1 MPGHIKKSEGPDPDP
16 DPWLVV
22 SPELKVKLK
31 AKPYD
36 PKKSCWVPEKATGGY
51 LEGLIDSTDG
61 DKVTV
66 TILTTKDK
74 KVFKK
79 DQVGQVNPPKF
90 DCSDDMSGL
99 TYLNDAC
106 VLWNS
111 VVRYKNELIYTY
123 SGLFCIAINPY
134 KRFPIYTQRAMEIYI
149 GKRRSECPPH
159 IFGVAEGSYQGM
171 QNAGK
176 NQSILITGESG
187 AGKTENTKK
196 VISYFA
202 SIGASGKKKEGEPGL
217 EDKIVQTNPVLE
229 AWGNAKTVRN
239 DNSSRFGKF
248 IRIWFNQ
255 AGKLSGADMVVY
267 LLEKSRLTFQAELER
282 CYHSFYN
289 LMSDQVVDLKE
300 KCLLSDDIYDY
311 WWVSQGKVTVPS
323 IDDKE
328 DMMFADEAY
337 DILGFT
343 KEEKYNIYKLTSV
356 VMHMGNLTK
365 DFVPVGKEEQAEVKD
380 DTNARKVAELCGIDS
395 EWMCTYFCKPK
406 LKVGTEWVSKGQ
418 SCSGAANSVA
428 GIGRKI
434 YELVFRFIVDKCNT
448 TLIDLSMKKVQYIG
462 CLDIA
467 GFEIFDYNGFEQ
479 ICINFCNEKLQQF
492 FNQHMFVLEQEEYVR
507 EGIEWANVD
516 FGMDLQKCI
525 TMFEKPMGL
534 LAILEEESLFPK
546 ATDATFAAKLH
557 ENLLGK
563 CENFQKANPKPD
575 PNAHFAVV
583 HYAATVS
590 YNLTGWLD
598 KNKDPLNDTVVELMK
613 NGSNNLLIEC
623 FHDHPGQPLEAKKD
637 QGGGG
642 RKKGGGKTVSSFYKG
657 QLDDLMKT
665 LYATDPSFIRCVVP
679 NTHKQPGGVEP
690 GLVMHQYQC
699 NGVLAGIAICR
710 KGFPNK
716 MLYPEFKARYN
727 ILAAGA
733 VAKAKNDKAAAKA
746 VLDTIK
752 LEAEKYRLGHT
763 KVFFRAGI
771 LGYMEEVREDRIGS
785 VLSWLQG
792 QARGKASRLVFKKMQ
807 DQKLALYCLQ
817 RTIRNWH
824 IGKTWLWWQ
833 LWLAIKPNLKC
844 TKFAQYKAEYEEKIA
859 IAEANIDKAVAECNK
874 VTAEHDR
881 LLNEKNDLVLAL
893 QSGGSAVQDIIDKT
907 NRIEAMKNDVQ
918 KQLDDTNMRIKGE
931 EEQKAVINQQAAKV
945 KSEADKLRGET
956 KTLESQMEAC
966 EEDKMTKDSQIRT
979 LKEEIAHQEELI
991 AKLQKEKRSIG
1002 DSRQKTEEDIQA
1014 MEDRCNHLNKVKG
1027 KLEQSLDECED
1038 SLEREKK
1045 SKSDVE
1051 KIKRKVEGDLKLT
1064 QEAVADLERIR
1075 SELSQ
1080 TVQRKEKEI
1089 SSMSAKIE
1097 DEQTLGGKYSR
1108 QIKELQGRLEELD
1121 EELAV
1126 ERQNRAKA
1134 EKNRSLLSRDIE
1146 DLGQKLEDAGNNT
1159 ATQIELNK
1167 KRENELSKLKAELEE
1182 SNIAHEGTLAALRQK
1197 HNNNMSELG
1206 EQIDSLN
1213 KMKGKAEKDK
1223 AGMERDLQEA
1233 RAGLDEAMRERA
1245 NHERNGK
1252 LTQGL
1257 IVESNQKLDEMARAL
1272 NEADSSRKKLQVE
1285 NQDLTRQI
1293 EETENAIAA
1302 LNKNKI
1308 SLTTQLE
1315 DTKRMGDS
1323 EARDRASLLSRFKNL
1338 NTELENLKERID
1350 EENEKK
1356 SDGLKGLS
1364 KAHAEVQ
1371 LWRSKY
1377 ETEGLGRVDELEG
1390 VKQKITARLAEAE
1403 ETIDSLNQKVA
1414 STEKT
1419 KHRLETELEDLQ
1431 LEYERVH
1438 AAAIITEKRGKNFD
1452 KVVGEWK
1459 AKVDDLSAEID
1470 ASQKECRNYNSE
1482 LFRLKAAWDETVE
1495 QLDVVKRENKNLA
1508 DEIKDLLDQ
1517 LGDGGRS
1524 IHELDKQRRRLEVEK
1539 EELQA
1544 ALEEAEAALEQEE
1557 NKVLRSQL
1565 ELGQVRQEID
1575 RKIQEKEEEFNNT
1588 RKNHQRA
1595 MDSMQASL
1603 EAETR
1608 AKAEA
1613 LRIKKKLESDINEL
1627 EIALDHANKANSEA
1641 QKSIKRYQ
1649 GQLRDVESQFEEES
1663 RQRMEIAEKAGLADR
1678 KANALQGEMEE
1689 SRALLDSADRSKK
1702 QCDMELADA
1711 RSAVNDMTSIN
1722 SKALAEKRH
1731 LESACHTMHAEID
1744 DMLHQAKNS
1753 EEKAKKAM
1761 VDAAR
1766 LADELRAEQDHASGQ
1781 EKAKRALDT
1790 QISELDNRLA
1800 EANDNAMKGGRNAMA
1815 KLESRIREME
1825 IELGG
1830 VQSRTSEAAKAYQK
1844 AERRIKELQFQ
1855 QEEDHKNQD
1864 QMTDLAHKLQQK
1876 IKTYKKQIEEAEE
1889 IAALNLAKF
1898 RKAQQELEE
1907 TEDRTKMAEAQLSL
1921 SRQARGGSTF
1931 M

>member
-1 MPGHIKKSEGPDPDP
+1 MPGHIKKTEGPDPDP

-300 KCLLSDDIYDY
+300 KCLLTDDIYDY

-328 DMMFADEAY
+328 DMMYADEAY

-343 KEEKYNIYKLTSV
+343 NEEKYNIYKLTSV

-434 YELVFRFIVDKCNT
+434 YELTFRFIVDKCND
-448 TLIDLSMKKVQYIG
+448 TLIDPTMKKVQYIG

-546 ATDATFAAKLH
+546 ATDTTFAAKLH

-590 YNLTGWLD
+590 YNLTGWLE

-623 FHDHPGQPLEAKKD
+623 FRDHPGQPLEAKKD

-771 LGYMEEVREDRIGS
+771 LGFMEEVREDRIGN

-833 LWLAIKPNLKC
+833 LWLVIKPNLKC

-859 IAEANIDKAVAECNK
+859 IAEANIDKALADRKK
-874 VTAEHDR
+874 VEAVHQT
-881 LLNEKNDLVLAL
+881 LLAQKNELVLAL

-907 NRIEAMKNDVQ
+907 NRVEAMAADVQ
-918 KQLDDTNMRIKGE
+918 KQLEECNNRINGE
-931 EEQKAVINQQAAKV
+931 KQQMDSISQQMSKVNSQKTQLGSEIESLEGKLANAEQDR
-945 KSEADKLRGET
+945 ADK
-956 KTLESQMEAC
+956 
-966 EEDKMTKDSQIRT
+966 DDQIRT
-979 LKEEIAHQEELI
+979 LKDEIEHQNDMI
-991 AKLQKEKRSIG
+991 SKLQREKKG
-1002 DSRQKTEEDIQA
+1002 CQESRQRTEEDIQA
-1014 MEDRCNHLNKVKG
+1014 MEDKCNHLARVKS
-1027 KLEQSLDECED
+1027 KLEQSLDEAED

-1045 SKSDVE
+1045 SKGDVE
-1051 KIKRKVEGDLKLT
+1051 KLKRKIEGDLKLT
-1064 QEAVADLERIR
+1064 QETVSDLERVKA
-1075 SELSQ
+1075 ELNQS
-1080 TVQRKEKEI
+1080 VQRKEKEVAAI
-1089 SSMSAKIE
+1089 GAKIE
-1097 DEQTLGGKYSR
+1097 DEGTLGSKYSK
-1108 QIKELQGRLEELD
+1108 QIKELQARLEELD
-1121 EELAV
+1121 EELAI
-1126 ERQNRAKA
+1126 ERANRSKA
-1134 EKNRSLLSRDIE
+1134 EKSRAILKKDLE
-1146 DLGQKLEDAGNNT
+1146 DLGSRLEEAGANT
-1159 ATQIELNK
+1159 ATQVELNK
-1167 KRENELSKLKAELEE
+1167 KREGELARLKGELEE
-1182 SNIAHEGTLAALRQK
+1182 HNIAHEGTLAALRMK
-1197 HNNNMSELG
+1197 HNNTMAELG
-1206 EQIDSLN
+1206 EQIDNLN
-1213 KMKGKAEKDK
+1213 SMKVRSEKDK
-1223 AGMERDLQEA
+1223 AGLEADLQEA
-1233 RAGLDEAMRERA
+1233 RGNLEDTVRGKAEMDK
-1245 NHERNGK
+1245 NGK
-1252 LTQGL
+1252 LIQGS
-1257 IVESNQKLDEMARAL
+1257 IVDTHTKLDEMARAL
-1272 NEADSSRKKLQVE
+1272 NEADSQRKRLEVE
-1285 NQDLTRQI
+1285 KQDLDRQI
-1293 EETENAIAA
+1293 EEGENGMAQ

-1315 DTKRMGDS
+1315 DTKRMADA
-1323 EARDRASLLSRFKNL
+1323 EARDRSSMLSKYKNL
-1338 NTELENLKERID
+1338 TTELESVREKID
-1350 EENEKK
+1350 DEHQRK
-1356 SDGLKGLS
+1356 SDALKALS
-1364 KAHAEVQ
+1364 KAQAEIQ
-1371 LWRSKY
+1371 LWRSRY
-1377 ETEGLGRVDELEG
+1377 ETEGMGRVDELESSRT
-1390 VKQKITARLAEAE
+1390 KLQARIQEAE
-1403 ETIDSLNQKVA
+1403 ETVETLQSKIANS
-1414 STEKT
+1414 EKS
-1419 KHRLETELEDLQ
+1419 KGRMQSDLEEISM
-1431 LEYERVH
+1431 EYERTH
-1438 AAAIITEKRGKNFD
+1438 AAAIITEKRGRNFD
-1452 KVVGEWK
+1452 KVIGEWK
-1459 AKVDDLSAEID
+1459 AKSDDVSAEVD

-1482 LFRLKAAWDETVE
+1482 LFRLRAAHDEVVE

-1557 NKVLRSQL
+1557 NKVLRAQL

-1575 RKIQEKEEEFNNT
+1575 RKIQEKEEEFDNT

-1595 MDSMQASL
+1595 MDSLGASL
-1603 EAETR
+1603 EAEQR
-1608 AKAEA
+1608 AKSEG

-1627 EIALDHANKANSEA
+1627 EIALDHANKANSEG
-1641 QKSIKRYQ
+1641 QKAIKRYQ
-1649 GQLRDVESQFEEES
+1649 ANLRDTIQSFEDEARS
-1663 RQRMEIAEKAGLADR
+1663 RQEVMEAVGISER
-1678 KANALQGEMEE
+1678 KANALSGEVEE
-1689 SRALLDSADRSKK
+1689 SRALLDSADRTKR
-1702 QCDMELADA
+1702 QIDTELADA
-1711 RSAVNDMTSIN
+1711 RNAVNEMQVIN
-1722 SKALAEKRH
+1722 SKAMHEKRNV
-1731 LESACHTMHAEID
+1731 ESMIHTLQAEID
-1744 DMLHQAKNS
+1744 DMLAQAKNS
-1753 EEKAKKAM
+1753 EEKSKRAM

-1766 LADELRAEQDHASGQ
+1766 LADELRSEQDHANAEARG
-1781 EKAKRALDT
+1781 KRTLDS
-1790 QISELDNRLA
+1790 QLAELDNRLSDA
-1800 EANDNAMKGGRNAMA
+1800 EAAAMKGGKNAMS
-1815 KLESRIREME
+1815 KLEMKIRELEM
-1825 IELGG
+1825 ELGN
-1830 VQSRTSEAAKAYQK
+1830 VQSHTQENYKAFQR

-1855 QEEDHKNQD
+1855 QDEDRKNQD
-1864 QMTDLAHKLQQK
+1864 RMGELANKLQSK
-1876 IKTYKKQIEEAEE
+1876 IKTYKQQIEEAEE

-1907 TEDRTKMAEAQLSL
+1907 TEERSKMAEAQIGTI
-1921 SRQARGGSTF
+1921 RMGSTF
-1931 M
+1931 

>member
-1 MPGHIKKSEGPDPDP
+1 MPGHIAKTEGPDPDP

-22 SPELKVKLK
+22 SDELKKKLLS
-31 AKPYD
+31 KPYD
-36 PKKSCWVPEKATGGY
+36 PKKSCWVPDKATHGY
-51 LEGLIDSTDG
+51 DEGLIESTDG
-61 DKVTV
+61 EKVSV
-66 TILTTKDK
+66 KLLKNNDV

-90 DCSDDMSGL
+90 DCQDDMSGL

-111 VVRYKNELIYTY
+111 VVRYINELIYTY

-134 KRFPIYTQRAMEIYI
+134 KRFPIYTQRTMEIYI

-171 QNAGK
+171 MNLQK

-202 SIGASGKKKEGEPGL
+202 SIGATGKKKEGEPGL
-217 EDKIVQTNPVLE
+217 EDKIVNTNPVLE

-248 IRIWFNQ
+248 IRIWFNA
-255 AGKLSGADMVVY
+255 AGKLSGADMVIY

-289 LMSDQVVDLKE
+289 IMSDQIPDIKE

-311 WWVSQGKVTVPS
+311 WWVSQGKTTVPS

-328 DMMFADEAY
+328 DMMYAHEAY
-337 DILGFT
+337 RVLGFT
-343 KEEKYNIYKLTSV
+343 PDETYNIYKLTAT
-356 VMHMGNLTK
+356 VMHMGNMTK
-365 DFVPVGKEEQAEVKD
+365 DFVPVGKEEQAEIKD
-380 DTNARKVAELCGIDS
+380 DKNAQIVASLCGIDC
-395 EWMCTYFCKPK
+395 EWMINYFCKPK

-418 SCSGAANSVA
+418 SCSGAASSVG
-428 GIGRKI
+428 GIGRKV
-434 YELVFRFIVDKCNT
+434 YELVFRFITEKCNL
-448 TLIDLSMKKVQYIG
+448 TLFDPTMKKVQYIG

-479 ICINFCNEKLQQF
+479 ICINFVNEKLQQF
-492 FNQHMFVLEQEEYVR
+492 FNQHMFTLEQEEYVK

-516 FGMDLQKCI
+516 FGMDLQVCI

-534 LAILEEESLFPK
+534 LAVWEEESLFPK
-546 ATDATFAAKLH
+546 ATDDTFRGKLMD
-557 ENLLGK
+557 NLLGK
-563 CENFQKANPKPD
+563 PACQNFAKPD
-575 PNAHFAVV
+575 PKAPDKNAHFAVI

-590 YNLTGWLD
+590 YNLTGWLE
-598 KNKDPLNDTVVELMK
+598 KNKDPLNDTVVQLMK
-613 NGSNNLLIEC
+613 DGSNALLVEC

-637 QGGGG
+637 AGGGG
-642 RKKGGGKTVSSFYKG
+642 GKKKGGGKTVTSFFKS
-657 QLDDLMKT
+657 QLDDLMKV
-665 LYATDPSFIRCVVP
+665 LYSTDPSFIRCVVP
-679 NTHKQPGGVEP
+679 NTHKQPGGVQPE
-690 GLVMHQYQC
+690 LIMHQYQC

-710 KGFPNK
+710 LGFPNK
-716 MLYPEFKARYN
+716 LMYPDFKARYN

-733 VAKAKNDKAAAKA
+733 VAKAKNDKSAAGA
-746 VLDTIK
+746 VMDAIK
-752 LEAEKYRLGHT
+752 LEKEKFRLGHT

-771 LGYMEEVREDRIGS
+771 LGFMEETREDKIGS
-785 VLSWLQG
+785 VLALLQA

-817 RTIRNWH
+817 RTIRNYRV
-824 IGKTWLWWQ
+824 GKTWNWWK

-844 TKFAQYKAEYEEKIA
+844 TKFAQFKAEYEEKIA
-859 IAEANIDKAVAECNK
+859 IAEANIDKAVEECNK
-874 VTAEHDR
+874 VIAVHDT
-881 LLNEKNDLVLAL
+881 LMAQKNEYVMAL

-918 KQLDDTNMRIKGE
+918 KQLNDTNLR
-931 EEQKAVINQQAAKV
+931 V
-945 KSEADKLRGET
+945 KSEEDQKAAINANATKVKADADKLRGEI
-956 KTLESQMEAC
+956 KTLESRMEAT
-966 EEDKMTKDSQIRT
+966 EEDKLTKDGQIRT

-991 AKLQKEKRSIG
+991 SKLTKDKRSIG
-1002 DSRQKTEEDIQA
+1002 DGRQKTEEDIQSL
-1014 MEDRCNHLNKVKG
+1014 EDKSNHLNKVKG

-1045 SKSDVE
+1045 AKSDVD

-1064 QEAVADLERIR
+1064 QEAVSDLDRIKN
-1075 SELSQ
+1075 ELSQ
-1080 TVQRKEKEI
+1080 TVQRKEKELA
-1089 SSMSAKIE
+1089 SMSAKIE
-1097 DEQTLGGKYSR
+1097 DEQTLGSKYSR
-1108 QIKELQGRLEELD
+1108 QVKELQARLEEVD
-1121 EELAV
+1121 EELAI

-1146 DLGQKLEDAGNNT
+1146 DLGQRLEDAGNNT

-1167 KRENELSKLKAELEE
+1167 KREAELAKLKGELEE

-1197 HNNNMSELG
+1197 HNNNMAELG
-1206 EQIDSLN
+1206 EQIDGLN
-1213 KMKGKAEKDK
+1213 KNKAKSEKDK
-1223 AGMERDLQEA
+1223 SGMERDLQEA
-1233 RAGLDEAMRERA
+1233 RQGLDEAMRERA

-1252 LTQGL
+1252 LSQGL
-1257 IVESNQKLDEMARAL
+1257 IVEAHQKLDEMARAL
-1272 NEADSSRKKLQVE
+1272 NEADSSKKKLQVE
-1285 NQDLTRQI
+1285 NQDLLRQI
-1293 EETENAIAA
+1293 EETENAIAS
-1302 LNKNKI
+1302 LGKNKI

-1315 DTKRMGDS
+1315 DTKRLGDS
-1323 EARDRASLLSRFKNL
+1323 EARDRASLLSKYKNL
-1338 NTELENLKERID
+1338 TTDLENFREKID
-1350 EENEKK
+1350 EENQKK
-1356 SDGLKGLS
+1356 SDALKALS
-1364 KAHAEVQ
+1364 KAQAEMQ
-1371 LWRSKY
+1371 LWKSKY
-1377 ETEGLGRVDELEG
+1377 ETEGLGLVEELESSRT
-1390 VKQKITARLAEAE
+1390 KLSARLNEAE

-1459 AKVDDLSAEID
+1459 AKADDLGAEID

-1482 LFRLKAAWDETVE
+1482 LFRLKAAWDETME

-1557 NKVLRSQL
+1557 NKVLRATL

-1575 RKIQEKEEEFNNT
+1575 RRIHEKEEEFDNT

-1603 EAETR
+1603 EAESRT
-1608 AKAEA
+1608 KAEA

-1627 EIALDHANKANSEA
+1627 EIALDHSNKANAEA
-1641 QKSIKRYQ
+1641 HKSIKRYQ
-1649 GQLRDVESQFEEES
+1649 GQLRDTESLLEEES
-1663 RQRMEIAEKAGLADR
+1663 RQKMEITEKGGLAER
-1678 KANALQGEMEE
+1678 KACALGSELEE

-1702 QCDMELADA
+1702 QADMELAEA
-1711 RSAVNDMTSIN
+1711 RAAVNDMTTIN
-1722 SKALAEKRH
+1722 SKAASEKRH
-1731 LESACHTMHAEID
+1731 LESAIHTMHAEID

-1753 EEKAKKAM
+1753 EDKAKKAM

-1766 LADELRAEQDHASGQ
+1766 LADELRSEQDHSGSQ
-1781 EKAKRALDT
+1781 EKAKRALNG
-1790 QISELDNRLA
+1790 QLGELENRLA
-1800 EANDNAMKGGRNAMA
+1800 EANEAAAKGGRNAMA

-1825 IELGG
+1825 IELGT
-1830 VQSRTSEAAKAYQK
+1830 VQTKTSDSYKAFQK
-1844 AERRIKELQFQ
+1844 SERRIKELQFQ
-1855 QEEDHKNQD
+1855 QDEDKKNQD
-1864 QMTDLAHKLQQK
+1864 SMSDLAQKLQLK

-1889 IAALNLAKF
+1889 IAALNLAKY

-1907 TEDRTKMAEAQLSL
+1907 AEDRAKLADVHLSAA
-1921 SRQARGGSTF
+1921 RQY
-1931 M
+1931 